1 MILTDRHTLEWSG
14 SLAVTCTGDIG
25 VSVGGS
31 VHQTHEAEH
40 WKKSHGDRRGKK
52 GGIHRALSNKN
63 IDAGFSSSFTD
74 GSFFQ
79 GFRRGF
85 PLAAFPPPPS
95 RCLASG
101 LQYSRCYSQTVCTTF
116 QPSART
122 SFKSK
127 LAGNPRGGGATAL
140 GAGLRGR
147 QHHVTARLG
156 LWLSAWANS
165 ALLLIS

>member
-1 MILTDRHTLEWSG
+1 MIRCSLIRIGRRFASGKTERKRYSLIAILWNEVDLLQLHVQETL
-14 SLAVTCTGDIG
+14 
-25 VSVGGS
+25 
-31 VHQTHEAEH
+31 
-40 WKKSHGDRRGKK
+40 
-52 GGIHRALSNKN
+52 
-63 IDAGFSSSFTD
+63 
-74 GSFFQ
+74 

-95 RCLASG
+95 RSRCLASG
-101 LQYSRCYSQTVCTTF
+101 LQYSRCYTQTVCTTF

-140 GAGLRGR
+140 RAGLRGR

-156 LWLSAWANS
+156 L
-165 ALLLIS
+165 